1 MGKIEA
7 LDPELAELI
16 WQRFNFLWC
25 KGILHETLLKEPR
38 PSNLQGPHIMPHT
51 QTPPHAPFWHWI
63 QHAQQASREN
73 GHERIKNLDGL
84 APEQYGSCKFKAAD
98 IQAPNT
104 RLLHYLI
111 IQHIIPEM
119 SIFADLV
126 SNYGLVVNS
135 ITSLSLQRVDVPK
148 EPILCTFTT
157 LQNNTH

>member
-84 APEQYGSCKFKAAD
+84 APEQYGICKSKAEY
-98 IQAPNT
+98 IQALNI
-104 RLLHYLI
+104 RLFYYLI
-111 IQHIIPEM
+111 RPNITPATR
-119 SIFADLV
+119 IFVDLV
-126 SNYGLVVNS
+126 SNCDMVVHS
-135 ITSLSLQRVDVPK
+135 IASMPLQRVYVPK
-148 EPILCTFTT
+148 
-157 LQNNTH
+157 